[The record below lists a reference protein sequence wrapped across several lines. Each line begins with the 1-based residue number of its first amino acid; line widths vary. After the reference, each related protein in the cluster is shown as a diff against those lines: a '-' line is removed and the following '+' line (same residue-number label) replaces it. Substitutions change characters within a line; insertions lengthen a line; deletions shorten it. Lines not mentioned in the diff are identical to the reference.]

1 MKGYW
6 DHLEA
11 LRKQAAEAAL
21 ISALATS
28 PQKRALF
35 AKIAEHL
42 NTLAAAVEEALTAGF
57 VVDGG
62 QTHKVRSG
70 AVPPVSK
77 LSNTFGC

>member
-1 MKGYW
+1 MNDHR

-28 PQKRALF
+28 PEKRDLF

-42 NTLAAAVEEALTAGF
+42 NTLAAACGAGIE
-57 VVDGG
+57 GRL
-62 QTHKVRSG
+62 HVRG
-70 AVPPVSK
+70 RYR
-77 LSNTFGC
+77 TT

>member
-1 MKGYW
+1 VNDYR

-28 PQKRALF
+28 PQKRELF

-42 NTLAAAVEEALTAGF
+42 NTLAAAVEQALKAGF
-57 VVDGG
+57 MSAEGKP
-62 QTHKVRSG
+62 TR
-70 AVPPVSK
+70 
-77 LSNTFGC
+77 

>member
-1 MKGYW
+1 MNDCR

-28 PQKRALF
+28 PKRELF

-42 NTLAAAVEEALTAGF
+42 NTLAGAVEQALKAGF
-57 VVDGG
+57 MSAEGKP
-62 QTHKVRSG
+62 TR
-70 AVPPVSK
+70 
-77 LSNTFGC
+77 

>member
-1 MKGYW
+1 MNDHR

-28 PQKRALF
+28 PEKRDLF

-42 NTLAAAVEEALTAGF
+42 NTLAAAVELASKAGF
-57 VVDGG
+57 MSEAGTG
-62 QTHKVRSG
+62 PHS
-70 AVPPVSK
+70 
-77 LSNTFGC
+77 